1 MNSAPRI
8 DSASL
13 ARSREVSS
21 IERVRAKIRKSQA
34 AQDGIADNVG
44 KALDDLLASLRGEIV
59 NLLDDPSD
67 NEAARAAVLNL
78 RASQVEAMIA
88 DLLDGVRVD
97 WTQQLQQ
104 LEAGTIAALDAAG
117 ISLEDAQVSIEDM
130 HAIFDAQLEQSSD
143 YWTTNIE
150 RPMADAILRGMQA
163 SAAGLDLDEAVRR
176 TVEQVGTTIP
186 AAITEVRTATAEY
199 DRYVAA
205 QAVEAVDPTG
215 ELFAWGYTGPDD
227 GLERPFCDEINGLA
241 LSTQQVQELDNGP
254 RQPGAPAY
262 NGGGYN
268 CRHQWVR
275 APMSA
280 LVRMGYERGTDANVK
295 AANAAARGKQ
305 R

>member
-130 HAIFDAQLEQSSD
+130 HAIFDAQREQSSD
-143 YWTTNIE
+143 YWTANIE

>member
-1 MNSAPRI
+1 M
-8 DSASL
+8 
-13 ARSREVSS
+13 SS

-117 ISLEDAQVSIEDM
+117 ISLEDAQVSVEDM
-130 HAIFDAQLEQSSD
+130 HAIFDSQREQSSD

-150 RPMADAILRGMQA
+150 RPMAETILRGMQA
-163 SAAGLDLDEAVRR
+163 SVAGLDLDEAVRR

-215 ELFAWGYTGPDD
+215 ELFGWGYTGPDD

>member
-1 MNSAPRI
+1 M
-8 DSASL
+8 
-13 ARSREVSS
+13 SS

-215 ELFAWGYTGPDD
+215 ELFGWGYTGPDD

>member
-215 ELFAWGYTGPDD
+215 ELFGWGYTGPDD

>member
-1 MNSAPRI
+1 
-8 DSASL
+8 
-13 ARSREVSS
+13 
-21 IERVRAKIRKSQA
+21 
-34 AQDGIADNVG
+34 
-44 KALDDLLASLRGEIV
+44 
-59 NLLDDPSD
+59 
-67 NEAARAAVLNL
+67 
-78 RASQVEAMIA
+78 
-88 DLLDGVRVD
+88 
-97 WTQQLQQ
+97 
-104 LEAGTIAALDAAG
+104 
-117 ISLEDAQVSIEDM
+117 M
-130 HAIFDAQLEQSSD
+130 HAIFDAQREQSSD
-143 YWTTNIE
+143 YWTANIE

-215 ELFAWGYTGPDD
+215 ELFGWGYTGPDD

-241 LSTQQVQELDNGP
+241 LTTQQVQELDNGP

-280 LVRMGYERGTDANVK
+280 LVRMGYERGTDGNVK

>member
-117 ISLEDAQVSIEDM
+117 ISLEDAQVSVEDM
-130 HAIFDAQLEQSSD
+130 HAIFDSQREQSSD

-150 RPMADAILRGMQA
+150 RPMAETILRGMQA
-163 SAAGLDLDEAVRR
+163 SVAGLDLDEAVRR

>member
-1 MNSAPRI
+1 VNSAQRI

-59 NLLDDPSD
+59 NLLDNPTD

-117 ISLEDAQVSIEDM
+117 ISLEDAQVSVEDM
-130 HAIFDAQLEQSSD
+130 HAIFDAQREQSSD
-143 YWTTNIE
+143 YWTANVE
-150 RPMADAILRGMQA
+150 RPMADAILRGLQA
-163 SAAGLDLDEAVRR
+163 SAAGLDLDEVVRR
-176 TVEQVGTTIP
+176 TVEQVGITIP

-227 GLERPFCDEINGLA
+227 GLERPFCDAINGLA
-241 LSTQQVQELDNGP
+241 LTTQQVQELDNGP

-280 LVRMGYERGTDANVK
+280 LVRMGYERGTDGDVK

-305 R
+305 K

>member
-1 MNSAPRI
+1 M
-8 DSASL
+8 
-13 ARSREVSS
+13 SS

-130 HAIFDAQLEQSSD
+130 HAIFDSQREQSSD
-143 YWTTNIE
+143 
-150 RPMADAILRGMQA
+150 
-163 SAAGLDLDEAVRR
+163 
-176 TVEQVGTTIP
+176 
-186 AAITEVRTATAEY
+186 
-199 DRYVAA
+199 
-205 QAVEAVDPTG
+205 
-215 ELFAWGYTGPDD
+215 
-227 GLERPFCDEINGLA
+227 
-241 LSTQQVQELDNGP
+241 
-254 RQPGAPAY
+254 
-262 NGGGYN
+262 
-268 CRHQWVR
+268 
-275 APMSA
+275 
-280 LVRMGYERGTDANVK
+280 
-295 AANAAARGKQ
+295 
-305 R
+305 

>member
-1 MNSAPRI
+1 M
-8 DSASL
+8 
-13 ARSREVSS
+13 
-21 IERVRAKIRKSQA
+21 RAKIRKSQA

-130 HAIFDAQLEQSSD
+130 HAIFDAQREQSSD
-143 YWTTNIE
+143 YWTANIE

-215 ELFAWGYTGPDD
+215 ELFGWGYTGPDD

>member
-1 MNSAPRI
+1 
-8 DSASL
+8 
-13 ARSREVSS
+13 
-21 IERVRAKIRKSQA
+21 
-34 AQDGIADNVG
+34 
-44 KALDDLLASLRGEIV
+44 
-59 NLLDDPSD
+59 
-67 NEAARAAVLNL
+67 
-78 RASQVEAMIA
+78 
-88 DLLDGVRVD
+88 
-97 WTQQLQQ
+97 
-104 LEAGTIAALDAAG
+104 
-117 ISLEDAQVSIEDM
+117 
-130 HAIFDAQLEQSSD
+130 
-143 YWTTNIE
+143 
-150 RPMADAILRGMQA
+150 MADAILRGMQA

-176 TVEQVGTTIP
+176 TVEQVGITIP

-215 ELFAWGYTGPDD
+215 ELFGWGYTGPDD

>member
-1 MNSAPRI
+1 M
-8 DSASL
+8 
-13 ARSREVSS
+13 SS

-117 ISLEDAQVSIEDM
+117 ISLEDAQVSVEDM
-130 HAIFDAQLEQSSD
+130 HAIFDSQREQSSD

-150 RPMADAILRGMQA
+150 RPMAETILRGMQA
-163 SAAGLDLDEAVRR
+163 SVAGLDLDEAVRR

>member
-1 MNSAPRI
+1 
-8 DSASL
+8 
-13 ARSREVSS
+13 
-21 IERVRAKIRKSQA
+21 
-34 AQDGIADNVG
+34 
-44 KALDDLLASLRGEIV
+44 
-59 NLLDDPSD
+59 
-67 NEAARAAVLNL
+67 
-78 RASQVEAMIA
+78 
-88 DLLDGVRVD
+88 
-97 WTQQLQQ
+97 
-104 LEAGTIAALDAAG
+104 
-117 ISLEDAQVSIEDM
+117 
-130 HAIFDAQLEQSSD
+130 
-143 YWTTNIE
+143 
-150 RPMADAILRGMQA
+150 MQA

-215 ELFAWGYTGPDD
+215 ELFGWGYTGPDD

-241 LSTQQVQELDNGP
+241 LTTQQVQELDNGP

>member
-1 MNSAPRI
+1 M
-8 DSASL
+8 
-13 ARSREVSS
+13 SS

-130 HAIFDAQLEQSSD
+130 HAIFDAQREQSSD
-143 YWTTNIE
+143 YWTANIE

-215 ELFAWGYTGPDD
+215 ELFGWGYTGPDD

>member
-1 MNSAPRI
+1 
-8 DSASL
+8 
-13 ARSREVSS
+13 
-21 IERVRAKIRKSQA
+21 
-34 AQDGIADNVG
+34 
-44 KALDDLLASLRGEIV
+44 
-59 NLLDDPSD
+59 
-67 NEAARAAVLNL
+67 
-78 RASQVEAMIA
+78 
-88 DLLDGVRVD
+88 
-97 WTQQLQQ
+97 
-104 LEAGTIAALDAAG
+104 
-117 ISLEDAQVSIEDM
+117 M

-143 YWTTNIE
+143 YWTANIE

-241 LSTQQVQELDNGP
+241 LTTEQVQELDNGP

-280 LVRMGYERGTDANVK
+280 LVRMGYERGTDGDVK

-305 R
+305 K

>member
-117 ISLEDAQVSIEDM
+117 ISLEDAQISIEDM
-130 HAIFDAQLEQSSD
+130 HAIFDAQREQSSD
-143 YWTTNIE
+143 YWTANIE

-215 ELFAWGYTGPDD
+215 ELFGWGYTGPDD